1 MLPGDLREHPRALR
15 HARLKALIGVARA
28 YHLDPRRLSDGVWFC
43 VCPGCAERARTL
55 AIRVA
60 PPGGVG
66 FGCPLCGAH
75 GSRVGALQ
83 RLAERG
89 AAALAGL
96 DADELAAARRV
107 RVAVDRLRALGV
119 PHEAV
124 ESFVALIDRQDMRRA
139 ATGRA
144 GDSDADTQRAHG
156 PAYLPG
162 PVRVVDAAN
171 DDVCRCPSC
180 EGRDDRGEGDA

>member
-1 MLPGDLREHPRALR
+1 MLPRDIREHPRALR
-15 HARLKALIGVARA
+15 LARLHSLLGVARA
-28 YHLDPRRLSDGVWFC
+28 YRLDPRRLSDGVWGC

-55 AIRVA
+55 TIRVA
-60 PPGGVG
+60 PTGGVG

-89 AAALAGL
+89 TVVAALARL
-96 DADELAAARRV
+96 DELVAVHGAARLSAALARSGDP
-107 RVAVDRLRALGV
+107 VAAVVTAAL
-119 PHEAV
+119 
-124 ESFVALIDRQDMRRA
+124 
-139 ATGRA
+139 
-144 GDSDADTQRAHG
+144 SDAGEQMG

-162 PVRVVDAAN
+162 PVRDVQAAN

>member
-60 PPGGVG
+60 PTGGVG

-89 AAALAGL
+89 TVVAALARLDELVAVHGAARLSDALARSGHTVAAAVAAAL
-96 DADELAAARRV
+96 
-107 RVAVDRLRALGV
+107 
-119 PHEAV
+119 P
-124 ESFVALIDRQDMRRA
+124 
-139 ATGRA
+139 
-144 GDSDADTQRAHG
+144 DADTQRAHG